1 MADKEGQDDDQG
13 EIYGQQ
19 KNLVKDTGQQHAD
32 GDDEEI
38 ICISDSEKAI
48 KTPKDD
54 SCKNKVDDLE
64 VEEDDDDIVVER
76 EIRLDPS
83 GQVIVSV
90 GGEKLVSAEKDSL
103 NNLVDTDDVI
113 KRPENDSC
121 KESLTTSNTK
131 EKYRS
136 EASRSRSRSRSN
148 VQCFHKWN
156 LVLRT

>member
-1 MADKEGQDDDQG
+1 M
-13 EIYGQQ
+13 
-19 KNLVKDTGQQHAD
+19 
-32 GDDEEI
+32 
-38 ICISDSEKAI
+38 
-48 KTPKDD
+48 
-54 SCKNKVDDLE
+54 
-64 VEEDDDDIVVER
+64 
-76 EIRLDPS
+76 
-83 GQVIVSV
+83 

-148 VQCFHKWN
+148 VSKSLRKRSGEN
-156 LVLRT
+156 LAQTRNIMS